1 MGSEQETQRS
11 DRKEHKHKHK
21 HKERERDRDRD
32 KDRDRERGRDKDR
45 EPAKDAE
52 NHGLER
58 DNSRRSDRDKEHKR
72 DRRDRPRDQGEER
85 RDRPADRTH
94 DSTADDSRPL
104 RRSPHGLGE
113 ADDSAK
119 TAGVDIPETAAPS
132 SPAPEAQAA
141 SAVTA
146 IKANVQESGGEVSMS
161 IEETNRVRISLGMKP
176 LSTENSADTQR
187 KEFDARQQIL
197 AEQER
202 EAQTAALLERVQ
214 KKKEKRKLDESLRK
228 VKTLGQADED
238 IDDLAKWVT
247 TSRTRGEEEKELA
260 REEALAA
267 VRRQAE
273 EDGEDDEE
281 AQLRGL
287 KGLKVK
293 HTADE
298 LQEGETMILTLAD
311 KNILDDKGDLDDDE
325 DQDELENVLAA
336 EHKKRSKARKESQK
350 APSRFE
356 EEPAKRG
363 LLNKY
368 DEEEEEAAM
377 LIGKQGTIHDEARQR
392 QEEIR
397 SRLQSVDN
405 RARPAFEQ
413 AKDYYTSEEAAQF
426 VKPKKKVKKKVRVR
440 KAAEDEGAGL
450 DLAALEAEAAAA
462 GKSELGSRK
471 QAAGRE
477 AQAKEAQV
485 ADEAH
490 RQSKYNAALEK
501 ANYAALAMKQ
511 QASARED
518 DVIGEDDDDLYAS
531 LARARKAAE
540 KPQKGSSVQDPFAE
554 QLASRRDQDEAEQA
568 TDTDKPAGQGL
579 EFTEASE
586 FARSI
591 QLREPEDAASRP
603 AESASHMGVEDAAVP
618 SASAPAL
625 DHHSASVP
633 PPSRRNNRPKHGGWV
648 SATEG
653 DGAEEQDEEMVEAQ
667 PSTAPK
673 EEEEEQSMI
682 REAAIGKGMAGV
694 LNLLKDRGEL
704 TQRMQW
710 AGRTNDMKPVMLQ
723 GLEDVYQSG
732 AHSDEIAN
740 RVELALTRRD
750 EYGRV
755 LTPKQA
761 FREVSY
767 RFHGIEP
774 SKKSKE
780 KIQRKVRDEMAAKKM
795 ATSEQPTGSFNHLKN
810 AQAKTNTPYVVL
822 TGNIRPGQ
830 SSDPKSG
837 YATVDSQ
844 VALTPMLSGGR
855 TPLVGDRKVEAML
868 GIRKHAGGDSMPPPA
883 SRPNKKARQD

>member
-1 MGSEQETQRS
+1 
-11 DRKEHKHKHK
+11 
-21 HKERERDRDRD
+21 
-32 KDRDRERGRDKDR
+32 
-45 EPAKDAE
+45 
-52 NHGLER
+52 
-58 DNSRRSDRDKEHKR
+58 
-72 DRRDRPRDQGEER
+72 
-85 RDRPADRTH
+85 
-94 DSTADDSRPL
+94 
-104 RRSPHGLGE
+104 
-113 ADDSAK
+113 
-119 TAGVDIPETAAPS
+119 
-132 SPAPEAQAA
+132 
-141 SAVTA
+141 
-146 IKANVQESGGEVSMS
+146 MS
-161 IEETNRVRISLGMKP
+161 IEETNRVRISLGLKP
-176 LSTENSADTQR
+176 LSMENSADTKR
-187 KEFDARQQIL
+187 KEFDARQKVQ
-197 AEQER
+197 AEQEK
-202 EAQTAALLERVQ
+202 EAQAAALLERVQ
-214 KKKEKRKLDESLRK
+214 KKREKRKMEESLRK

-247 TSRTRGEEEKELA
+247 KSRTKAEEEKELA

-267 VRRQAE
+267 AERRQNEQE
-273 EDGEDDEE
+273 EEEDEE

-293 HTADE
+293 HGADE

-311 KNILDDKGDLDDDE
+311 KNILDDKGDLDDE
-325 DQDELENVLAA
+325 EQDELENVLAA

-350 APSRFE
+350 PASRFDE
-356 EEPAKRG
+356 DPKKRG

-377 LIGKQGTIHDEARQR
+377 LIGEQGTIHDEARQR

-397 SRLQSVDN
+397 SKLVSVDA
-405 RARPAFEQ
+405 RARPAFDQ

-426 VKPKKKVKKKVRVR
+426 MKPKKKVKKKVRVR

-462 GKSELGSRK
+462 GTSDLGSRK
-471 QAAGRE
+471 EAAGRE
-477 AQAKEAQV
+477 AQVKQAQI
-485 ADEAH
+485 ADEVR
-490 RQSKYNAALEK
+490 RQSKYDAALEK

-511 QASARED
+511 QADQD
-518 DVIGEDDDDLYAS
+518 DVIGEDDDDLYES

-540 KPQKGSSVQDPFAE
+540 KQQKGGSLRDPFAE
-554 QLASRRDQDEAEQA
+554 QLASRREDDEAQLA
-568 TDTDKPAGQGL
+568 MDVDKQKGDGL

-591 QLREPEDAASRP
+591 QLREPEEAASRP
-603 AESASHMGVEDAAVP
+603 ADSSHMGVEDSTGPAAT
-618 SASAPAL
+618 APTP
-625 DHHSASVP
+625 HPPPASVP
-633 PPSRRNNRPKHGGWV
+633 LHPKRNSRSKYGSWV
-648 SATEG
+648 SATGE
-653 DGAEEQDEEMVEAQ
+653 DGTEDQDEEMADVQ
-667 PSTAPK
+667 PAAAAPK
-673 EEEEEQSMI
+673 EEEGEQSMI

-704 TQRMQW
+704 TQRVQW

-732 AHSDEIAN
+732 GHSDEIAN

-750 EYGRV
+750 EYGKV

-780 KIQRKVRDEMAAKKM
+780 KAQRKQRDEMAAKKL

-810 AQAKTNTPYVVL
+810 AQAKSNTPYVVL

-844 VALTPMLSGGR
+844 VALTPMLGGGR

-868 GIRKHAGGDSMPPPA
+868 GIRKRPGNDSMPPPA